1 MTRDRRAPLL
11 SDHDPVDTVVL
22 AFLDHREGRGPRPS
36 LAGLSASDRRRAE
49 ELIGALTA
57 ARGIDPRA
65 TRPSVEALLAD
76 TPLAGLLA
84 DVPAALPPELAAVV
98 RVLEGV
104 DPRAFV
110 DVETGA
116 GANAGAPVTYSYLDL
131 RARFLLIPARTAVV
145 TDAVRTQVAAVF
157 AADPDTSRVGV
168 VAVRVDE
175 LMTQMLAADD
185 LGAITTPRGEPHTR
199 WEAPLPLALAARR
212 MLEQSAPEW
221 PAFDFDHARAEP
233 LDVPALAAEIAR
245 RVIERESGRSYR
257 GDKRR
262 AYQALTGAEGAFAD
276 LVTAVS
282 RQGSTVDLDAATA
295 RIWREAA

>member
-1 MTRDRRAPLL
+1 MTRDRRAP
-11 SDHDPVDTVVL
+11 SSTDHDPVDAVVL
-22 AFLDHREGRGPRPS
+22 AFLDYREGRGPRPL
-36 LAGLSASDRRRAE
+36 LADLSAADRRRAE
-49 ELIGALTA
+49 ELMSGLAT

-76 TPLAGLLA
+76 TPLAGLLT
-84 DVPAALPPELAAVV
+84 DVPAALTPELAAVV

-110 DVETGA
+110 DVEA
-116 GANAGAPVTYSYLDL
+116 GTVTYSYLDL
-131 RARFLLIPARTAVV
+131 RARFLLIPARTAAV
-145 TDAVRTQVAAVF
+145 TNAVRAQVAAVF

-168 VAVRVDE
+168 VAGRGED
-175 LMTQMLAADD
+175 LMTQMLAPDD

-233 LDVPALAAEIAR
+233 LDVPSLAAEIAR

-262 AYQALTGAEGAFAD
+262 AYQALAGSEGAFAD
-276 LVTAVS
+276 LVAAVS
-282 RQGSTVDLDAATA
+282 TRGSTVDLDAETA
-295 RIWREAA
+295 HLWREAA